1 MEREFAFHRPVHYFN
16 VPEDERAR
24 RVRDSDD
31 LCVIDGKIFFVR
43 GVMNIPVVDQPGRWL
58 GWGVWAWIGRRD
70 FIRFCEGSER
80 GAIGEPFRGRMAVS
94 PPIYPNLLGAEV
106 RIAPQEGTLRPVFE
120 PASFEHPLFREHRD
134 GITTA
139 RWHQIVT
146 EIDEYQS
153 RRRH

>member
-1 MEREFAFHRPVHYFN
+1 MRRGLARCQSRVTKAARGHRAP
-16 VPEDERAR
+16 
-24 RVRDSDD
+24 
-31 LCVIDGKIFFVR
+31 GKSFVR
-43 GVMNIPVVDQPGRWL
+43 YSDSAGAVPPVVEGGR
-58 GWGVWAWIGRRD
+58 
-70 FIRFCEGSER
+70 
-80 GAIGEPFRGRMAVS
+80 
-94 PPIYPNLLGAEV
+94 PNGHRLA
-106 RIAPQEGTLRPVFE
+106 VFE